1 MRDCTKFVGLDVH
14 KSTIAVA
21 IADGDRMPPVS
32 YGLIENTPEAIT
44 RLIKRLSKGN
54 CVRFC
59 YEAGPCGYE
68 VHRQIN
74 ALGHQ
79 CDVVAPSLIPRKAG
93 ERIKT
98 DRRDA
103 LSLARLYRAGE
114 LTAVWVPDQEQ
125 EAMRDLV
132 RAREDMKGIELRA
145 RQRLSAFLLRHG
157 LIYTGKSTW
166 TQAHFR
172 WLEEVRL
179 EHPVQQIVFQEY
191 VDAVKQAQE
200 RARGVEEQMR
210 LVLPSWNLAPAVEA
224 ISALRGVNMLTAVT
238 VLAEL
243 GDISR
248 FDSPR
253 QLMAY
258 LGLVPREHSSG
269 ASQWRGGITKTGN
282 GHARRVLVE
291 AAWTY
296 RFPARKSAHLQRK
309 AEKTSEVV
317 QAIAWKAQKRL
328 CHRYQA
334 YLVRGK
340 MKVQAC
346 TAIARELSGF
356 IWAIVCEVHGKER
369 VGPPMV
375 AV

>member
-1 MRDCTKFVGLDVH
+1 
-14 KSTIAVA
+14 
-21 IADGDRMPPVS
+21 MPPVS
-32 YGLIENTPEAIT
+32 YGLIENTSQAIT
-44 RLIKRLSKGN
+44 RLIKRLSKGHS
-54 CVRFC
+54 VRFC
-59 YEAGPCGYE
+59 YEAGACGYE
-68 VHRQIN
+68 VHRQITT
-74 ALGHQ
+74 LGYQ

-145 RQRLSAFLLRHG
+145 RQRLGAFLLRHG
-157 LIYTGKSTW
+157 LIYPGKSTW

-269 ASQWRGGITKTGN
+269 ASQWRGDITKTGN

-296 RFPARKSAHLQRK
+296 RFPAR
-309 AEKTSEVV
+309 
-317 QAIAWKAQKRL
+317 
-328 CHRYQA
+328 
-334 YLVRGK
+334 
-340 MKVQAC
+340 
-346 TAIARELSGF
+346 
-356 IWAIVCEVHGKER
+356 
-369 VGPPMV
+369 
-375 AV
+375 